1 MKKLMI
7 AAVAATMASASQA
20 DISIKGDAYIQYA
33 DNAIGRT
40 AASADTTANRKRVNL
55 NITGKSGATTVVISL
70 RNDDNNNTGAVGG
83 TGASGGT
90 IKTHQFYM
98 TTKVGPVNVKVGD
111 FYGTIGLG
119 ATSKG
124 ASKKDALV
132 LSTKF
137 GATKVGLYTHDNSN
151 AAGSTNV
158 FASTKISGATVK
170 VQHNPNSEAGWTNLM
185 AKGTF
190 GGILVAA
197 EKLSAKAANSDTT
210 LIHIGGKASG
220 VKWDVAHLKNG
231 TAINDGN
238 AKFAPLGSMLVGTGA
253 RGGTST
259 AVANSNDFSKITG
272 LAVST
277 KVAGNTI
284 KAIFTSLKT
293 ASTGASP
300 TGVLEDTVKGA
311 ELILTRAMS
320 GGKLTVNLGKLS
332 GSTNTDANATNKG
345 LRFDVKF

>member
-1 MKKLMI
+1 
-7 AAVAATMASASQA
+7 
-20 DISIKGDAYIQYA
+20 A

-70 RNDDNNNTGAVGG
+70 RNDDNNNTGAVEG

-98 TTKVGPVNVKVGD
+98 TTKVGPVNVKAGD
-111 FYGTIGLG
+111 FYSTYGLG
-119 ATSKG
+119 ARSKG
-124 ASKKDALV
+124 GSNNDALDISTEFGNTTV
-132 LSTKF
+132 GIFTADNSLSAGTTEVYA
-137 GATKVGLYTHDNSN
+137 ATKIKGFDVTMD
-151 AAGSTNV
+151 
-158 FASTKISGATVK
+158 
-170 VQHNPNSEAGWTNLM
+170 HNPNSEEGYTDFSV
-185 AKGTF
+185 KGTVN
-190 GGILVAA
+190 GILVAA
-197 EKLSAKAANSDTT
+197 EKLSSKITNSDTT

-238 AKFAPLGSMLVGTGA
+238 TKFAPLGSMLVGKSA

-259 AVANSNDFSKITG
+259 AVANTNDFSKITG

-293 ASTGASP
+293 ASTGTSP
-300 TGVLEDTVKGA
+300 TTVVNDTVNGA

-320 GGKLTVNLGKLS
+320 GGKLTVNLGNLS
-332 GSTNTDANATNKG
+332 GSTNTDANTTNKG